1 MSVKNIFIGK
11 KVKYTDEHNLYTL
24 QMVHRRF
31 PWWILLLLL
40 IPLLFI
46 RCNKNLAVVCT
57 DNGKPVVNEEVQ
69 LHYTSYYF
77 LSKKAV
83 NDAIDLTDSLG
94 EAHFRIKCSVYS
106 YIFHCMA
113 RGYASAD
120 IRNIEV
126 SKSFYYHFTRK
137 VHLALN
143 DDTEDMLV
151 KDDDELPKPT
161 ENCGVHFSGIMLS
174 DEEEYDAANDPVAS
188 IIFGNDPYGEY
199 VGQGYYPDNTKTFPK
214 AVEYTF
220 DAIAVDKGTH
230 LIIYSKP
237 NFKGKVLLDVV
248 GPVLIFNGLWI
259 DDFRYNHIATKTF
272 SPTLQAMFPVSRRQ
286 WTKKNMHNWSYGSCK
301 IICEQ
306 CGK

>member
-1 MSVKNIFIGK
+1 MSIKNIFIGK
-11 KVKYTDEHNLYTL
+11 RIKYTDEHNLYTL
-24 QMVHRRF
+24 QMVHRHF

-46 RCNKNLAVVCT
+46 RCNRDLTVVCT
-57 DNGKPVVNEEVQ
+57 DEGKPVANEEVQ

-77 LSKKAV
+77 LSKKVV
-83 NDAIDLTDSLG
+83 NDEIDLTDSVG
-94 EAHFRIKCSVYS
+94 EVHFRVKCSVYS
-106 YIFHCMA
+106 YILHCLS
-113 RGYASAD
+113 RGHASAN

-137 VHLALN
+137 VYLALHDN
-143 DDTEDMLV
+143 TEEMLV
-151 KDDDELPKPT
+151 KDDDELPEPT
-161 ENCGVHFSGIMLS
+161 KNCGVHFSGILLS
-174 DEEEYDAANDPVAS
+174 DEEEFEVSS

-199 VGQGYYPDNTKTFPK
+199 VGQGYYPNNAKTFPK

-230 LIIYSKP
+230 LIMYSKP

-248 GPVLIFNGLWI
+248 GPMLIINGHWEYDYRAI
-259 DDFRYNHIATKTF
+259 NVITKTF
-272 SPTLQAMFPVSRRQ
+272 TPSLQAMFPASRRQ
-286 WTKKNMHNWSYGSCK
+286 WSSGNMHDWSYGSCK

-306 CGK
+306 CGE